1 MKTLLEEIK
10 ASIKNNYNQDRSFWR
25 PVLPWGGVFT
35 IKAGRKAVSCTP
47 LYVEIRLKNTC
58 TIDGFLMLLYVILHE
73 NETFPRE
80 LSLHL
85 GREFVDCF
93 LYLMDTYSF
102 TTVKLLWIWDKMEK
116 QQYKSEV
123 YKASLIIDLFGNEH
137 DNFTKNLENLMS
149 TIQES
154 YCSNWRCPT
163 RVQEDQ
169 QRTININ
176 PPQEIPHGNLIR
188 LAVDELFCSRI
199 ELCEE
204 CGRYNKTL
212 VNRNP
217 PNQDPQLTG
226 FFFLHSSLEERC
238 GGLREFS
245 QRIFSHGAPPFV
257 VLNMQHWKSED
268 LAYVPYY
275 LDLSDH
281 KYLLEGATLFNKEEH
296 HYSAAFQID
305 GHWMHYDGLRNVNLI
320 LLNKPPEFLLLSS
333 LVYIRATEK

>member
-1 MKTLLEEIK
+1 MKTLFEEIK

-73 NETFPRE
+73 NENFPRE

-85 GREFVDCF
+85 GREFIDCF

-169 QRTININ
+169 QRTINIS
-176 PPQEIPHGNLIR
+176 PPQETPHGNLIR
-188 LAVDELFCSRI
+188 LAVDELFCSKI

-204 CGRYNKTL
+204 RGYNKTF
-212 VNRNP
+212 VNQNP
-217 PNQDPQLTG
+217 INRDPQLTG
-226 FFFLHSSLEERC
+226 FFLHSSFGRKRC
-238 GGLREFS
+238 DGLREFS
-245 QRIFSHGAPPFV
+245 QRVFCHGAPPFV

-268 LAYVPYY
+268 LAYVPYH

-281 KYLLEGATLFNKEEH
+281 NVHLLHTYYLLPG
-296 HYSAAFQID
+296 S
-305 GHWMHYDGLRNVNLI
+305 
-320 LLNKPPEFLLLSS
+320 
-333 LVYIRATEK
+333 

>member
-1 MKTLLEEIK
+1 MKTLFEEIK

-73 NETFPRE
+73 NENFPRE

-123 YKASLIIDLFGNEH
+123 HKASLIIDLFGNEH

-154 YCSNWRCPT
+154 YCSNWRCPI

-169 QRTININ
+169 QRTINI
-176 PPQEIPHGNLIR
+176 
-188 LAVDELFCSRI
+188 
-199 ELCEE
+199 
-204 CGRYNKTL
+204 K
-212 VNRNP
+212 
-217 PNQDPQLTG
+217 
-226 FFFLHSSLEERC
+226 
-238 GGLREFS
+238 
-245 QRIFSHGAPPFV
+245 
-257 VLNMQHWKSED
+257 
-268 LAYVPYY
+268 
-275 LDLSDH
+275 
-281 KYLLEGATLFNKEEH
+281 
-296 HYSAAFQID
+296 
-305 GHWMHYDGLRNVNLI
+305 
-320 LLNKPPEFLLLSS
+320 
-333 LVYIRATEK
+333 

>member
-1 MKTLLEEIK
+1 MKTLFEEIK

-73 NETFPRE
+73 NENFPRE

-93 LYLMDTYSF
+93 LYLMDTCSF

-169 QRTININ
+169 QRTINI
-176 PPQEIPHGNLIR
+176 
-188 LAVDELFCSRI
+188 
-199 ELCEE
+199 
-204 CGRYNKTL
+204 K
-212 VNRNP
+212 
-217 PNQDPQLTG
+217 
-226 FFFLHSSLEERC
+226 
-238 GGLREFS
+238 
-245 QRIFSHGAPPFV
+245 
-257 VLNMQHWKSED
+257 
-268 LAYVPYY
+268 
-275 LDLSDH
+275 
-281 KYLLEGATLFNKEEH
+281 
-296 HYSAAFQID
+296 
-305 GHWMHYDGLRNVNLI
+305 
-320 LLNKPPEFLLLSS
+320 
-333 LVYIRATEK
+333 

>member
-1 MKTLLEEIK
+1 MKTLFEEIK

-73 NETFPRE
+73 NENFPRE

-123 YKASLIIDLFGNEH
+123 HKASLIIDLFGNEH

-154 YCSNWRCPT
+154 YCSNWRCPI

-204 CGRYNKTL
+204 QGYNKTL
-212 VNRNP
+212 LNRNP
-217 PNQDPQLTG
+217 DSRHPQLTG
-226 FFFLHSSLEERC
+226 FFLHSSFRRKVWWLKRILPTSFLPWGTSFCCLKYAALE
-238 GGLREFS
+238 
-245 QRIFSHGAPPFV
+245 I
-257 VLNMQHWKSED
+257 
-268 LAYVPYY
+268 
-275 LDLSDH
+275 
-281 KYLLEGATLFNKEEH
+281 
-296 HYSAAFQID
+296 
-305 GHWMHYDGLRNVNLI
+305 
-320 LLNKPPEFLLLSS
+320 
-333 LVYIRATEK
+333 

>member
-1 MKTLLEEIK
+1 MKTLFEEIK

-58 TIDGFLMLLYVILHE
+58 TIDGFLMLLYVILNE
-73 NETFPRE
+73 NENFPRE

-85 GREFVDCF
+85 GREFIDCF

-116 QQYKSEV
+116 QQYKAEV
-123 YKASLIIDLFGNEH
+123 HKASLIIDLFGNEH
-137 DNFTKNLENLMS
+137 DNFTRNLENLMS

-169 QRTININ
+169 QRIIIIN

-188 LAVDELFCSRI
+188 LAVDELFCSKI

-204 CGRYNKTL
+204 
-212 VNRNP
+212 
-217 PNQDPQLTG
+217 
-226 FFFLHSSLEERC
+226 
-238 GGLREFS
+238 
-245 QRIFSHGAPPFV
+245 HG
-257 VLNMQHWKSED
+257 
-268 LAYVPYY
+268 
-275 LDLSDH
+275 
-281 KYLLEGATLFNKEEH
+281 YLLEGATLFNKEEH

>member
-1 MKTLLEEIK
+1 MKTLFEEIK

-73 NETFPRE
+73 NENFPRE

-123 YKASLIIDLFGNEH
+123 HKASLIIDLFGNEH

-154 YCSNWRCPT
+154 YCSNWRCPI

-204 CGRYNKTL
+204 RG
-212 VNRNP
+212 
-217 PNQDPQLTG
+217 
-226 FFFLHSSLEERC
+226 
-238 GGLREFS
+238 
-245 QRIFSHGAPPFV
+245 
-257 VLNMQHWKSED
+257 
-268 LAYVPYY
+268 
-275 LDLSDH
+275 
-281 KYLLEGATLFNKEEH
+281 YLLEGATLFNKEEH

-333 LVYIRATEK
+333 LVYIRAAEK

>member
-1 MKTLLEEIK
+1 MKTLFEEIK

-73 NETFPRE
+73 NENFPRE

-85 GREFVDCF
+85 GREFIDCF

-169 QRTININ
+169 QRTITI
-176 PPQEIPHGNLIR
+176 
-188 LAVDELFCSRI
+188 
-199 ELCEE
+199 
-204 CGRYNKTL
+204 K
-212 VNRNP
+212 
-217 PNQDPQLTG
+217 
-226 FFFLHSSLEERC
+226 C

-245 QRIFSHGAPPFV
+245 QRVFCHGAPPFV

-268 LAYVPYY
+268 LAYVPYH

>member
-1 MKTLLEEIK
+1 MRRRRRRRRMKTLFEEIK

-58 TIDGFLMLLYVILHE
+58 TIDGFLMLLYVILNE
-73 NETFPRE
+73 NENFPRE

-123 YKASLIIDLFGNEH
+123 HKASLIIDLFGNEH

-204 CGRYNKTL
+204 RGIGNLKIWHMYPITWIYLITSICWKVPRCLTK
-212 VNRNP
+212 RNIIIL
-217 PNQDPQLTG
+217 QLFKLMDIGCTMM
-226 FFFLHSSLEERC
+226 
-238 GGLREFS
+238 
-245 QRIFSHGAPPFV
+245 A
-257 VLNMQHWKSED
+257 SE
-268 LAYVPYY
+268 
-275 LDLSDH
+275 
-281 KYLLEGATLFNKEEH
+281 
-296 HYSAAFQID
+296 
-305 GHWMHYDGLRNVNLI
+305 M
-320 LLNKPPEFLLLSS
+320 
-333 LVYIRATEK
+333 